1 MNLEQWMNDRGMRD
15 HELAAQVPGLSRS
28 QVSRI
33 RRRISIPSP
42 ETAKKL
48 SDLTGL
54 PAEALI
60 YVERVRAA

>member
-1 MNLEQWMNDRGMRD
+1 MNLEQWMEANSLRD
-15 HELAAQVPGLSRS
+15 HELAARVEGLSRS

-33 RRRISIPSP
+33 RRRVSIPSP

-48 SDLTGL
+48 SEVTGL
-54 PAEALI
+54 PAEALL